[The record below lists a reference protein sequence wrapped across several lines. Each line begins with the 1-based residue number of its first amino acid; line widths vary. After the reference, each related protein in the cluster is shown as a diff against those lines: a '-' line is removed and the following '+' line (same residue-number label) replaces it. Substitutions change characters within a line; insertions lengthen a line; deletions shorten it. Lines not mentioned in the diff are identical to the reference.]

1 MKSRKSHTTREA
13 GVDRWVTHEPLAL
26 SDRVIRQE
34 LFLNQTNHD
43 GKGQLTAGDDTWEWD
58 RLAHRTGRKDCTVQI
73 ALHNLTEPWRINASS
88 GHGTPPARVTRR
100 NSKIEP
106 RTRSQE
112 SFANKILNMEFVSQP
127 ETATGESRRSVWNTY
142 VRPGLC

>member
-1 MKSRKSHTTREA
+1 MKSRKATLRGRLGLIAESHTN
-13 GVDRWVTHEPLAL
+13 PLAL

-43 GKGQLTAGDDTWEWD
+43 GKGQLTAGDDTWERD

-73 ALHNLTEPWRINASS
+73 ALHNLKEPWRINASS

-100 NSKIEP
+100 NSKIEL

-112 SFANKILNMEFVSQP
+112 SFANNILNMEFVSQP

-142 VRPGLC
+142 VRLGLC

>member
-1 MKSRKSHTTREA
+1 MKSRKATLRGRLGLIAESHTN
-13 GVDRWVTHEPLAL
+13 PLAL

-73 ALHNLTEPWRINASS
+73 ALHNLKEPCRINASS

-106 RTRSQE
+106 RTSSQE

-142 VRPGLC
+142 VRLGLC